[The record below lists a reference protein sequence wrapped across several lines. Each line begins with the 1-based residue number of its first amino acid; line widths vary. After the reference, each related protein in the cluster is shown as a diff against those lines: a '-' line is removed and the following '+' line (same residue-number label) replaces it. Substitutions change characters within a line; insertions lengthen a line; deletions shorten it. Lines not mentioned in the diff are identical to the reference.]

1 MGVFINIPYRMVAA
15 NIKRIMGLDVG
26 TEVYTEN
33 NLLDDVNMK
42 DVKELGKA
50 LRDCGIE
57 CTVHAPFMDL
67 SPGGYD
73 RAIKRISID
82 KIKKAVEVAHN
93 LDAKGIVCHPG
104 YDRWR
109 FDGNEQLWLDSSIE
123 TWNEILNEAGKELE
137 VMLENIFEET
147 PSTLIAIF
155 GYFREKNLYFCFDT
169 GHFNLFS
176 KVSLEGWLVPLKNKI
191 REMHI
196 HDNNKSA
203 DDHLP
208 LGTGSF
214 PFREL
219 KAFIRNVSNIRFTT
233 EFHGE
238 EHAMPSIKNLKEF
251 LLQCGR

>member
-1 MGVFINIPYRMVAA
+1 MDIFINVPYRMVYK
-15 NIKRIMGLDVG
+15 NIKRIFELEVG
-26 TEVYTEN
+26 AEIYTEN
-33 NLLDDVNMK
+33 NLLEDIRVE
-42 DVKELGKA
+42 DVKELGSS
-50 LRDCGIE
+50 LLDSGVE

-82 KIKKAVEVAHN
+82 KIKKAVEVAHHLN
-93 LDAKGIVCHPG
+93 AKGVVCHPG

-123 TWNEILNEAGKELE
+123 TWNEVLSEAGRDIDI
-137 VMLENIFEET
+137 MLENIFEET
-147 PSTLIAIF
+147 PSTFLALF
-155 GYFREKNLYFCFDT
+155 GYFRDKNLYFCFDT

-176 KVSLEGWLVPLKNKI
+176 KQPLEDWLIPLKNRM

-196 HDNNKSA
+196 HDNYGSA

-208 LGTGSF
+208 LGSGTF

-219 KAFIRNVSNIRFTT
+219 KAFIRNSGGIRFTS
-233 EFHGE
+233 ECHSE
-238 EHAMPSIKNLKEF
+238 AHAIESIKNLKEF
-251 LLQCGR
+251 LQ